1 MNNQMKL
8 RRLVGLAS
16 LIAIVVVLQLVSL
29 VVRFGPFSITLALIP
44 LVIGSI
50 IYGPKGGGILG
61 FIMGFVILVTNAEAF
76 WVINPFYTVIICITK
91 STVAGIVA
99 GLIYNALRKK
109 NEVIGVVTASISVP
123 LINTGLFALGCVVFF
138 MPTLREWAGGSD
150 AIGFLFLTLIGVNFI
165 IEFLVN
171 SILSPTIYYIENTI
185 SKKFEIGQKRND

>member
-91 STVAGIVA
+91 STVAGIIA